1 MHFIR
6 TLGLA
11 EFPDTVTARGAKHLE
26 ELVDVVAAGHRGVM
40 LFIIQRNDCSRFSI
54 SGDLDPTYARAF
66 GHARAN
72 GVEAWA
78 VRCHITDNSIDATE
92 LVPIE

>member
-1 MHFIR
+1 
-6 TLGLA
+6 
-11 EFPDTVTARGAKHLE
+11 
-26 ELVDVVAAGHRGVM
+26 
-40 LFIIQRNDCSRFSI
+40 NDCSRFSI

-66 GHARAN
+66 EHARAN